1 MKKRDR
7 TLSAF
12 ILMLVICFLLI
23 YFSYKD
29 SPLIESDDIQK
40 KEISNTVEVINEY
53 EEDLHVYFLDVGQAD
68 SILIENLDGY
78 ALIDAGNNSDGK
90 KLVGYFKNMGISEFK
105 HVIATHA
112 HEDHIGGMDDIINN
126 FKIDNFY
133 IPEYLTT
140 SKTFEDV
147 LDALEAKE
155 VEITIPRV
163 GEVFYVND
171 AKIEVIHVEAN
182 PADINDS
189 SIVLRLIY
197 GANSILF
204 MGDASTKIERQ
215 LLERNISSD
224 VLKLGHHG
232 SRYSSMPEF
241 LDVVNPTYAVIS
253 VGKDNKYNHPHQ
265 VTLDKLQNRNIKVYR
280 TDEDGTIKLTS
291 NGNLITFDLLDT
303 DLDG

>member
-1 MKKRDR
+1 
-7 TLSAF
+7 
-12 ILMLVICFLLI
+12 
-23 YFSYKD
+23 
-29 SPLIESDDIQK
+29 
-40 KEISNTVEVINEY
+40 
-53 EEDLHVYFLDVGQAD
+53 
-68 SILIENLDGY
+68 
-78 ALIDAGNNSDGK
+78 
-90 KLVGYFKNMGISEFK
+90 
-105 HVIATHA
+105 
-112 HEDHIGGMDDIINN
+112 
-126 FKIDNFY
+126 
-133 IPEYLTT
+133 
-140 SKTFEDV
+140 
-147 LDALEAKE
+147 
-155 VEITIPRV
+155 
-163 GEVFYVND
+163 
-171 AKIEVIHVEAN
+171 
-182 PADINDS
+182 
-189 SIVLRLIY
+189 
-197 GANSILF
+197 